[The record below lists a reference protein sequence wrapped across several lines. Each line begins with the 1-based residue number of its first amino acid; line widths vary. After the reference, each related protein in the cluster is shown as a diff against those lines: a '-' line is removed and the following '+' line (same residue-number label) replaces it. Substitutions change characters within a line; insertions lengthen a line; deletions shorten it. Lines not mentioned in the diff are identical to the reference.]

1 MDHLCRPL
9 ADRGTH
15 RPASP
20 QVPSPGALLQH
31 GKLRAQL
38 AGSAAFAPTPALAR
52 RHGGQGRDEE
62 VHRILAHHPW
72 QALALAD
79 GARLPD
85 QLPHPQGDITGEP
98 LVAGL
103 RAPDTVLRDVVN
115 RMTAIA
121 LGHSSSPV
129 AVGGGL
135 LDAVQKSGDE
145 ICPPEG
151 GGLNLTHGQ

>member
-1 MDHLCRPL
+1 M
-9 ADRGTH
+9 
-15 RPASP
+15 
-20 QVPSPGALLQH
+20 PSPVALLQP
-31 GKLRAQL
+31 GQLRAQL
-38 AGSAAFAPTPALAR
+38 AGRAAFAPTPALAR
-52 RHGGQGRDEE
+52 RPGGQGRDEDG
-62 VHRILAHHPW
+62 HRILAHHPW

-85 QLPHPQGDITGEP
+85 PFPHPQGAITGEP

-103 RAPDTVLRDVVN
+103 RAPDTVLREVVN
-115 RMTAIA
+115 RLTAIA

-135 LDAVQKSGDE
+135 LDAVQNSGDE

-151 GGLNLTHGQ
+151 GGLNLTHGQSTRVVLIVFLRC